1 VGRRILLLVTDLEIG
16 GTPTVVREL
25 AVRLND
31 PPSVVVEVACLA
43 DRGPVA
49 GQLESAHI
57 RTTVLTARGVSDLG
71 AIGRLV
77 RLIRDRGFDTVFSFL
92 IHANAAAAA
101 STPFCP
107 GVRFFQSIQT
117 TQPYPRWH
125 WKLQSVIHHAAE
137 RIVVPSRSVADAAEH
152 WADIPTRKMVIVPN
166 AVDPQQFSRGTGF
179 QPVRAMIQRRRSH
192 GLKTRATGE
201 PIPIGFIGRLD
212 PIKRI
217 PDLLHAVRLLH
228 GKVHLHIFGT
238 GSERSRIE
246 SLVRELGLSDAVTM
260 HGAIERPQEAL
271 QQIDLLVLP
280 SAAEG
285 FGLVLIEAM
294 AAGVPVVATDVAG
307 IRDVVRNGETGLL
320 VPAGSPPDLAR
331 AIDRIL
337 FDNGLRDRLVTEG
350 HKDVARRFS
359 WDVVLPRYRQLLGI
373 ATLRPQPQELDS

>member
-49 GQLESAHI
+49 RQLESAHI
-57 RTTVLTARGVSDLG
+57 QTTALSARGVFDVS

-92 IHANAAAAA
+92 IHANAVAAAA
-101 STPFCP
+101 KPFCP

-125 WKLQSVIHHAAE
+125 WKLQSIIHHAAE
-137 RIVVPSRSVADAAEH
+137 RIVVPSPSVADAAEH
-152 WADIPTRKMVIVPN
+152 WADIPRRKIAIVPN
-166 AVDPQQFSRGTGF
+166 AIDPQQFSRGTGF
-179 QPVRAMIQRRRSH
+179 QRVRAMPPNYRSH

-201 PIPIGFIGRLD
+201 PIAIGFIGRLD

-217 PDLLHAVRLLH
+217 PDLLRAVRMLQ
-228 GKVHLHIFGT
+228 GKVHVHIFGT
-238 GSERSRIE
+238 GSERPKIE
-246 SLVRELGLSDAVTM
+246 SLVRELNLSAAVTM

-271 QQIDLLVLP
+271 GQIALLVLP

-294 AAGVPVVATDVAG
+294 AAGVPVVASAVGGCADLLRG
-307 IRDVVRNGETGLL
+307 CGLL
-320 VPAGSPPDLAR
+320 TPAAAPGATATAVLR
-331 AIDRIL
+331 L
-337 FDNGLRDRLVTEG
+337 LRDDVLHARLAAAGRER
-350 HKDVARRFS
+350 VARLHDPRRMLAAFS
-359 WDVVLPRYRQLLGI
+359 
-373 ATLRPQPQELDS
+373 ELYEAAA

>member
-1 VGRRILLLVTDLEIG
+1 MGRRILLFVTDLEIG

-31 PPSVVVEVACLA
+31 PPRAAVEVACLGN
-43 DRGPVA
+43 RGPVA
-49 GQLESAHI
+49 GHLELAHI
-57 RTTVLTARGVSDLG
+57 PTTALAARTTHDFS

-77 RLIRDRGFDTVFSFL
+77 RLVRGRGFDTVFSFL

-101 STPFCP
+101 AKPFCA

-125 WKLQSVIHHAAE
+125 WKLQSIIHHAAE
-137 RIVVPSRSVADAAEH
+137 RVVVPSPSVADAAEH
-152 WADIPTRKMVIVPN
+152 WADIPTGKIAIIPN
-166 AVDPQQFSRGTGF
+166 AVDPQEFSSGTGCR
-179 QPVRAMIQRRRSH
+179 PVQAMPLDGRSH
-192 GLKTRATGE
+192 GLNTRAMGE

-217 PDLLHAVRLLH
+217 PDLLHALRLLQE
-228 GKVHLHIFGT
+228 KVHLHIFGT
-238 GSERSRIE
+238 GLERPKIE
-246 SLVRELGLSDAVTM
+246 SMVRELDLSDKVTM
-260 HGAIERPQEAL
+260 HGAIARPQDAL
-271 QQIDLLVLP
+271 SQIDLLVLP

-307 IRDVVRNGETGLL
+307 IRDVVQNDKTGLL
-320 VPAGSPPDLAR
+320 VPVGSPAELAR
-331 AIDRIL
+331 AIDRL
-337 FDNGLRDRLVTEG
+337 LRNLELRDQLVKEAR
-350 HKDVARRFS
+350 KDVARRFA

-373 ATLRPQPQELDS
+373 ATLRPQPQEVDS

>member
-1 VGRRILLLVTDLEIG
+1 MRRVLMVITDLEIG
-16 GTPTVVREL
+16 GTPTIVREL
-25 AVRLND
+25 AVRLHG
-31 PPSVVVEVACLA
+31 PPEVRVEVACLA
-43 DRGPVA
+43 DRGPVSS
-49 GQLESAHI
+49 QLEASGITTTALDARSAVDL
-57 RTTVLTARGVSDLG
+57 RT
-71 AIGRLV
+71 IPRLV
-77 RLIRDRGFDTVFSFL
+77 RLVWEREYDTLFSFL
-92 IHANAAAAA
+92 IHANTAAAAA
-101 STPFCP
+101 KPFCP

-125 WKLQSVIHHAAE
+125 WKLQSIVQHAAE
-137 RIVVPSRSVADAAEH
+137 RIVVPSHSVANAAKD
-152 WADIPTRKMVIVPN
+152 WADIPPDKIAVIPN
-166 AVDPQQFSRGTGF
+166 AVDPQAFSRGTGF
-179 QPVRAMIQRRRSH
+179 QPVRPVVRSHRSH

-246 SLVRELGLSDAVTM
+246 SLVRELDLSDAVTM

-271 QQIDLLVLP
+271 WQIDLLVLP

-285 FGLVLIEAM
+285 FGLVLTEAM

-350 HKDVARRFS
+350 HKDVARRFA